1 MSVERKIWNKI
12 QFREPFHECHLRFW
26 SFIPITTREESIVES
41 RLIPGRLV
49 QVIYEFRTLKNI
61 ALMIFLE
68 KCFEQWRITLSSWI
82 STVTDICDKKWR
94 QIESFFIY
102 LHNDRQ
108 QTLRVTF
115 HFSYRSV
122 LFYKTLMSYLHFF
135 FIIVSHLKLSSNCPS
150 KHKLCISWIKAR
162 LPFFVL
168 HFSSLYQ
175 LFDSGEPCNERFP
188 TTWQCQRISSL

>member
-1 MSVERKIWNKI
+1 MWCCCDDLQNLLGLTLAGQQCGETLKDYHRCLNAKNVEFHPRTLLYLSPPRLRVCFVNKI
-12 QFREPFHECHLRFW
+12 NIKECQWKEKSEIKFNFVSLFMNAICVFDHLFQ
-26 SFIPITTREESIVES
+26 SQQES

-108 QTLRVTF
+108 QTASCYISF
-115 HFSYRSV
+115 Q
-122 LFYKTLMSYLHFF
+122 
-135 FIIVSHLKLSSNCPS
+135 LS
-150 KHKLCISWIKAR
+150 
-162 LPFFVL
+162 
-168 HFSSLYQ
+168 
-175 LFDSGEPCNERFP
+175 
-188 TTWQCQRISSL
+188 